1 MWVQAVEWWI
11 ALPVMQ
17 QEHLDLTEN
26 SKMAAELEA
35 ELPLQ
40 VRVEVLVVKGQFWEL
55 IEQLQ
60 IVVRLGS

>member
-1 MWVQAVEWWI
+1 
-11 ALPVMQ
+11 MQ